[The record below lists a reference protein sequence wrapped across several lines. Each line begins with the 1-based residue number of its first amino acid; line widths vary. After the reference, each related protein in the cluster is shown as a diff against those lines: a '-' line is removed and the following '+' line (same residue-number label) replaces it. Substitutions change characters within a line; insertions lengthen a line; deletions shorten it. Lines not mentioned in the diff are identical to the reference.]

1 MEGIFKE
8 ILNDNYDKEDI
19 EDILEEYGF
28 PKSGKKD
35 ELLQTILKNATIFE
49 DTIKE
54 LLDGSSKNEIQIICD
69 SLNIPSK
76 SSRPNLEEKILDKL
90 HENIDNRDIKNKINF
105 LDFGCHKYD
114 LENIL
119 AEHNIPSTGKKEKLV
134 ERVAKNDSLV
144 KSAMSEWKKELYKED
159 IEELCDNLGM
169 NSEGNK
175 EKLLQRVNDYVFKK
189 EKILVTNKTL
199 SIDSEKSNI
208 GQKSI
213 QTIVKKNTN
222 YKNKTKNFKKYD
234 STFLKIID
242 NIQKEF
248 IPEDSV
254 DEKELQTQLKI
265 FLAREYKGKKIEREV
280 KTSVGNVDF
289 LIDGKYVIEV
299 KLAKTPTVLR
309 DLIGQLEVYQEVFPQ
324 IAVLLLNIIE
334 KSDVE
339 KINQYTKR
347 YAAKGIPA
355 IIVDGRTRR
364 SSSRN
369 KIKIDIETS

>member
-1 MEGIFKE
+1 VEDIFKK
-8 ILNDNYDKEDI
+8 ILNDNFDKEDI
-19 EDILEEYGF
+19 EDILEEFEF

-49 DTIKE
+49 DAIKQ
-54 LLDGSSKNEIQIICD
+54 LLGDSSKNEIQIICD
-69 SLNIPSK
+69 SLNIPSN
-76 SSRPNLEEKILDKL
+76 SNRPNLEEKILDKL
-90 HENIDNRDIKNKINF
+90 HESIDDRDIKNKIKF

-119 AEHNIPSTGKKEKLV
+119 ADHNIPSTGKKEKLV

-159 IEELCDNLGM
+159 IEELCDNLGI
-169 NSEGNK
+169 NPEGNK
-175 EKLLQRVNDYVFKK
+175 EKLLQRVNDYLFKK
-189 EKILVTNKTL
+189 EKILVNNKTF
-199 SIDSEKSNI
+199 SIDSKKSNI
-208 GQKSI
+208 DQKGI
-213 QTIVKKNTN
+213 QTIVKKNIN

-248 IPEDSV
+248 IPEDSM

-265 FLAREYKGKKIEREV
+265 FLTREYKGKKIEREV
-280 KTSVGNVDF
+280 KTRAGNIDF

-299 KLAKTPTVLR
+299 KLAKNPTVLR

-334 KSDVE
+334 KSDIE
-339 KINQYTKR
+339 KINQYTER
-347 YAAKGIPA
+347 YAAKGIPTM
-355 IIVDGRTRR
+355 IVDGRTRR
-364 SSSRN
+364 SSNR
-369 KIKIDIETS
+369 KKYKIDIETL